1 MKDYTKQLLI
11 EMFVKWAGEEARSFV
26 MLPPSGSYR
35 EYYRITGSTR
45 SAIGCYNAD
54 LKENNAFLAFTDYFH
69 AKGLSVPEI
78 YDRND
83 ENYIYLHQDL
93 GDVSLYSFIQA
104 LRLGEE
110 FPDELLGFYKK
121 TIDGLIKFQFNSNE
135 LDYNQCYP
143 RKAFDKQ
150 SMLWDLNYF
159 KYYFLKLA
167 KVPFDEQL
175 LEDDYN
181 TFIDFLLEA
190 DCDYFMYR
198 DFQSRNIMVYR
209 EEPWFI
215 DYQGGR
221 KGALQYDLASL
232 LYDAKA
238 DIPEEKRDEILDYY
252 ISQLSSFKTID
263 QDQFK
268 QHYYGYVLIRI
279 MQAMG
284 AYGFR
289 GFYEKK
295 EHFLKSIPYAINNLK
310 GLLKKVSLP
319 VEIPTL
325 LMALQNVAES
335 EELMNIGNESNE
347 LIVTINSFSYK
358 RGIPVD
364 FSGNGGGHV
373 FDCRAVHNPGR
384 YAEYK
389 DKTGMDE
396 EVIEFFNNEPEMDRF
411 LSGVFPIVEQSVE
424 KYLTRGFKHLMVS
437 FGCTGGQ
444 HRSVYSAEK
453 LAKYLKEKYNLSIKL
468 AHVEQEM
475 KRR

>member
-1 MKDYTKQLLI
+1 
-11 EMFVKWAGEEARSFV
+11 
-26 MLPPSGSYR
+26 MLY
-35 EYYRITGSTR
+35 EVITGSTR

-198 DFQSRNIMVYR
+198 DFQSRNIM
-209 EEPWFI
+209 
-215 DYQGGR
+215 
-221 KGALQYDLASL
+221 A
-232 LYDAKA
+232 
-238 DIPEEKRDEILDYY
+238 
-252 ISQLSSFKTID
+252 
-263 QDQFK
+263 
-268 QHYYGYVLIRI
+268 
-279 MQAMG
+279 
-284 AYGFR
+284 
-289 GFYEKK
+289 
-295 EHFLKSIPYAINNLK
+295 
-310 GLLKKVSLP
+310 
-319 VEIPTL
+319 
-325 LMALQNVAES
+325 
-335 EELMNIGNESNE
+335 
-347 LIVTINSFSYK
+347 
-358 RGIPVD
+358 
-364 FSGNGGGHV
+364 
-373 FDCRAVHNPGR
+373 
-384 YAEYK
+384 
-389 DKTGMDE
+389 
-396 EVIEFFNNEPEMDRF
+396 
-411 LSGVFPIVEQSVE
+411 
-424 KYLTRGFKHLMVS
+424 
-437 FGCTGGQ
+437 
-444 HRSVYSAEK
+444 
-453 LAKYLKEKYNLSIKL
+453 
-468 AHVEQEM
+468 
-475 KRR
+475 